1 MLALTVYLQNTWSR
15 LKERQEGQTMAEYAI
30 VLAVITIGIVVGIGL
45 LSGSVQGA
53 LSATASKI

>member
-1 MLALTVYLQNTWSR
+1 MNDFFAR
-15 LKERQEGQTMAEYAI
+15 LRLLIGDDRGQTMAEYTI
-30 VLAVITIGIVVGIGL
+30 VLAVITIGIIVGIGL